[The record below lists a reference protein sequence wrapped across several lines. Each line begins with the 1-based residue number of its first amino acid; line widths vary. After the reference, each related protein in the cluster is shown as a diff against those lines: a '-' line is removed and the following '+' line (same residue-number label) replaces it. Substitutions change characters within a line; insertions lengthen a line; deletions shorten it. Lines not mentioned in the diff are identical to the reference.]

1 MKITKKQDNEKKR
14 IEKVLT
20 TALLDDGE
28 MIHAL
33 YEYDLAKHID
43 EWYEGLLADKEQ
55 IVFVV
60 TENNGHV
67 AMVLITEDKTIYI
80 NEEAREK
87 LKAVWSLPY
96 STNMKQLIPMMADD
110 LANGELMANGVKIAK
125 R

>member
-1 MKITKKQDNEKKR
+1 MKITKKLDNEKKR

-87 LKAVWSLPY
+87 LKARWRPNRPGSGA
-96 STNMKQLIPMMADD
+96 M
-110 LANGELMANGVKIAK
+110 G
-125 R
+125 